1 MCYFQQK
8 YISIKGGET
17 FNIKSYVRMLI
28 KTKTIFTSAYNA
40 SLTFFHTSY

>member
-1 MCYFQQK
+1 MYYFQQK
-8 YISIKGGET
+8 YISNKGDET
-17 FNIKSYVRMLI
+17 FSIKSYELI

>member
-17 FNIKSYVRMLI
+17 FNIKSYEFI
-28 KTKTIFTSAYNA
+28 KTKMIFTSAYNA